1 VCGLTGFLDSEAS
14 RSDDELRALLDPMTE
29 RLRHRGPDDEGA
41 WTDAG
46 AGVALGFRR
55 LSIIDLSEHGHQPM
69 TSQDGRLVLIFN
81 GEIYNYRDLRSE
93 LEGLGDRFRGSSDTE
108 VMLEAFGRWGFDET
122 LQRLNGMFAL
132 ALWDR
137 RKQKLL
143 LARDRM
149 GEKPLYYGWMGRVF
163 LFGSELKALR
173 AHPAFNPSIDRDAL
187 ALFLRYKY
195 VPTPR
200 SIYRSIAKLTPGA
213 SLTIDPLRWGEYPS
227 PREYWSVR
235 AAAEAGLA
243 DPLKASDRQA
253 TDQLESLLCE
263 AVGMRMHADV
273 PLGAFLSGGVDSSTV
288 VAMMQSQSGR
298 PVKTFTIALSEVG
311 YDESGYARA
320 VAQKL
325 VTDHTELVLTPRE
338 AIEAIPRLPTV
349 YDEPFADS
357 SQLPTML
364 VSELARRSVTV
375 SLSGDGGDELFGGY
389 NRHRLIS
396 SLWGRVG
403 KLPRGVRRAAS
414 GTLSLVP
421 ADMLNRGLSRFP
433 QLARGEAGQRPGDK
447 LQKLAA
453 ALAVDG
459 PEEMY
464 LRLVSHWT
472 DPASMVLGAT
482 EPITTVTDPGSR
494 VRGLGDAE
502 RAMFLDAVTYLP
514 DDILTKVDRAS
525 MSVSLEA
532 RVPLLD
538 HRVVE
543 LAWRVPLSMKIRNGE
558 GKWLLREVLRRYIP
572 EGSFA
577 RPKAGFGVPIGDWL
591 RGPLREWA
599 EELLKEPRLRDEGF
613 LDPRPVRRAWQE
625 HLAGRHN
632 HQYPLW
638 DVLMFQSWLDA
649 ERGRSIVSEGVRRGS

>member
-1 VCGLTGFLDSEAS
+1 
-14 RSDDELRALLDPMTE
+14 
-29 RLRHRGPDDEGA
+29 
-41 WTDAG
+41 
-46 AGVALGFRR
+46 
-55 LSIIDLSEHGHQPM
+55 
-69 TSQDGRLVLIFN
+69 
-81 GEIYNYRDLRSE
+81 
-93 LEGLGDRFRGSSDTE
+93 
-108 VMLEAFGRWGFDET
+108 VMLEAFGRWGFEDT

-132 ALWDR
+132 VLWDR
-137 RKQKLL
+137 QTRKLH

-173 AHPAFNPSIDRDAL
+173 AHPAFEPNVDRDAL

-195 VPTPR
+195 VPAPR
-200 SIYRSIAKLTPGA
+200 SIYRGIAKLTPGT
-213 SLTIDPLRWGEYPS
+213 SLTIDPLRSGEYPS

-243 DPLKASDRQA
+243 EPLRATDRQA

-263 AVGMRMHADV
+263 AVGMRMYADV

-288 VAMMQSQSGR
+288 VALMQSQSGR

-311 YDESGYARA
+311 YDESAYARA

-325 VTDHTELVLTPRE
+325 ETDHTELVLTPRE
-338 AIEAIPRLPTV
+338 AMETIPRLPTV

-414 GTLSLVP
+414 GALSLVP
-421 ADMLNRGLSRFP
+421 AEMLNRGLSRLP

-453 ALAVDG
+453 ALAADG

-464 LRLVSHWT
+464 LRLISHWT

-482 EPITTVTDPGSR
+482 EPITFVTDPGSW
-494 VRGLGDAE
+494 VRGLGNAE

-514 DDILTKVDRAS
+514 DDILAKVDRAS
-525 MSVSLEA
+525 MAASLEA
-532 RVPLLD
+532 RVPFLD

-543 LAWRVPLSMKIRNGE
+543 LAWRLPLSMKIRDGE
-558 GKWLLREVLRRYIP
+558 GKWLLREVLRRYVP
-572 EGSFA
+572 EGSFE

-599 EELLKEPRLRDEGF
+599 EALLGEQRLRREGF
-613 LDPRPVRRAWQE
+613 LDPKPVRRAWQE

-638 DVLMFQSWLDA
+638 DVLMFQSWFEA
-649 ERGRSIVSEGVRRGS
+649 EQGRPAVLGGS